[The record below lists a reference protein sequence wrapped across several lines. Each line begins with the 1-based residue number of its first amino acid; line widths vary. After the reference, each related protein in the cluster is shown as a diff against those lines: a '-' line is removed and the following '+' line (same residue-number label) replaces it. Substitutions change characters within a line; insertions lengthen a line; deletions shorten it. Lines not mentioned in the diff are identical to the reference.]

1 MLECPISL
9 ICMLFWDVGGN
20 LRSRRKPTQ
29 TRGEHANSTQKQR
42 CLCEAVV
49 LIIEPTCCPKI
60 EEERL
65 GKVERGVGVTVG
77 GLGGEDGRL
86 GMWIKVEWGGSGG
99 KMG

>member
-1 MLECPISL
+1 M
-9 ICMLFWDVGGN
+9 
-20 LRSRRKPTQ
+20 
-29 TRGEHANSTQKQR
+29 
-42 CLCEAVV
+42 